1 VFGGVEYKTCTSFGF
16 RDNTTSWCFTGDSCG
31 YAFEA
36 SDKQFTHEPC
46 CYDFCDTSK
55 PSHSKLDAGAV
66 MKNPDKFVPVAIHTN
81 MANTIGANVIAHFA
95 ARAGMS
101 VVNGS
106 LCDVS
111 ASVFPPSLPSP
122 PSAPLFMTTTVPIS
136 IELVVVSC
144 THIGLFPS
152 IGCRY
157 SFLPSAAAGGFS
169 AQ

>member
-1 VFGGVEYKTCTSFGF
+1 
-16 RDNTTSWCFTGDSCG
+16 
-31 YAFEA
+31 
-36 SDKQFTHEPC
+36 
-46 CYDFCDTSK
+46 
-55 PSHSKLDAGAV
+55 

-81 MANTIGANVIAHFA
+81 MAHTIGANLIAHFA
-95 ARAGMS
+95 ARSGVP
-101 VVNGS
+101 VVNATV
-106 LCDVS
+106 CDLS
-111 ASVFPPSLPSP
+111 PSVLPLSLPSP

-136 IELVVVSC
+136 IELVSC